1 MAKFVTEVTQ
11 RLDSDVE
18 SPRKFKT
25 GLGSNSRPPDL
36 QSDTS
41 LTVQ

>member
-1 MAKFVTEVTQ
+1 MAKFVTEVIQ

-18 SPRKFKT
+18 SPR
-25 GLGSNSRPPDL
+25 LGSNSRPPDL

-41 LTVQ
+41 PTVK